1 MKIRRILTPSVL
13 LVALLSVIF
22 ISCQSGEYD
31 TRAIE
36 SLDKLTEAV
45 GNLSSASY
53 TLDTFIIKEDS
64 TEVSKQSDVYL
75 RGPNKMYIH
84 MVEGTEERGLWYN
97 GKEFAYYAYHKM
109 QYDTIAAPEN
119 ILLAIDFIHEKYGID
134 FPSADFL
141 YPSLTDDL
149 MTDYT
154 SILYGE
160 EEVIDGI
167 PCILIEAF
175 NENEIL
181 QIWIVKET
189 NLPFRMIIDSKT
201 RQDRYYETTYTNW
214 RSNPDLPDIMFEFD
228 PPSNST
234 REPLLNKN

>member
-1 MKIRRILTPSVL
+1 M
-13 LVALLSVIF
+13 ALFAGIF
-22 ISCQSGEYD
+22 MSCESGEYD

-45 GNLSSASY
+45 GNLGSASY
-53 TLDTFIIKEDS
+53 TLDTFIVKADS
-64 TEVSKQSDVYL
+64 TEISKQSDVYL

-84 MVEGTEERGLWYN
+84 TTGVTEERGLWYN
-97 GKEFAYYAYHKM
+97 GIEFAYYSYNNM

-119 ILLAIDFIHEKYGID
+119 ILLAIDFIHDKYGVV

-149 MTDYT
+149 MADYT

-160 EEVIDGI
+160 EEVIDDI
-167 PCILIEAF
+167 ECISIEAS
-175 NENEIL
+175 NDDEIL
-181 QIWIVKET
+181 HIWIVKET
-189 NLPFRMIIDSKT
+189 NLPFRMIIDSKKGE
-201 RQDRYYETTYTNW
+201 DRYCEITYRNW
-214 RSNPDLPDIMFEFD
+214 RSDPDLPDILFEFD